1 MMRSPVARRTSL
13 LLAVPTTLLA
23 LTLGACGS
31 ESGGDDDTR
40 AEDTTQ
46 ATPSSDPGST
56 APSTSPS
63 TSASGGSVDFDEVAI
78 LHATA
83 AGGETST
90 APVVLDSDA
99 AVADFVAPFT
109 RGDLGQQVQA
119 TYAATK
125 VPDGRTMVGSVV
137 SIGCDVPPGVTVSA
151 TDGLTITPKKVAS
164 PLPECLAPVTT
175 VALVLVDSDAVT

>member
-1 MMRSPVARRTSL
+1 MMRSLVARRTSL

-31 ESGGDDDTR
+31 ESDGDDDTR

-46 ATPSSDPGST
+46 TTPSTGPG
-56 APSTSPS
+56 STSPS
-63 TSASGGSVDFDEVAI
+63 PSTGGGGVDFDEVAI

-83 AGGETST
+83 AGGETSA

-109 RGDLGQQVQA
+109 RGDLGQQVQT
-119 TYAATK
+119 TYDATK
-125 VPDGRTMVGSVV
+125 VPDGRTMVGSVI

-151 TDGLTITPKKVAS
+151 ADSLTITPKKVAS